1 MSPRSRFSVPLPD
14 GRTLELGQ
22 RTLVMAIVNVTP
34 DSFADGGE
42 RFDPDVAIADA
53 IRMVAEGADLI
64 DVGGE
69 STRPGADPLP
79 IDEELRRVSPVLEG
93 LRGQVDVPISI
104 DTYKAAVAERAL
116 DLGAA
121 IVNDVSALA
130 YDPSLA
136 EVVARRRAAVVLM
149 HTRGRSDDMYARA
162 TYEDPVAEVAAELQG
177 RVRMAVDAGIDR
189 DRIMVDP
196 GIGFAKRAE
205 HSLAVIAGLARLAAV
220 VGRPILSGPSRKSF
234 LTAALGDVPPRERVW
249 GTAAAVTA
257 SILHGAHIV
266 RVHDVAEMVQVA
278 RVADDIDRAGGRGQG
293 AEGRGQRAEG
303 RGQRAEGKGQR
314 S

>member
-1 MSPRSRFSVPLPD
+1 
-14 GRTLELGQ
+14 
-22 RTLVMAIVNVTP
+22 
-34 DSFADGGE
+34 
-42 RFDPDVAIADA
+42 
-53 IRMVAEGADLI
+53 MVAEGADLI

-293 AEGRGQRAEG
+293 AEGRGQRAAASLMLDTPPGHCFE
-303 RGQRAEGKGQR
+303 
-314 S
+314 

>member
-1 MSPRSRFSVPLPD
+1 
-14 GRTLELGQ
+14 
-22 RTLVMAIVNVTP
+22 
-34 DSFADGGE
+34 
-42 RFDPDVAIADA
+42 
-53 IRMVAEGADLI
+53 
-64 DVGGE
+64 
-69 STRPGADPLP
+69 
-79 IDEELRRVSPVLEG
+79 
-93 LRGQVDVPISI
+93 
-104 DTYKAAVAERAL
+104 
-116 DLGAA
+116 
-121 IVNDVSALA
+121 
-130 YDPSLA
+130 
-136 EVVARRRAAVVLM
+136 
-149 HTRGRSDDMYARA
+149 MYARA

-278 RVADDIDRAGGRGQG
+278 RVADDIDRAGGRGQV
-293 AEGRGQRAEG
+293 AEG